1 MNRRSGIVLA
11 AKSKEGHR
19 PGQISLRRL
28 RATSVAYNSG
38 AASATPIAALS
49 GANHKAPG
57 FAGGYLLGAQ
67 SDWVSVASLLGS
79 WSSLGDAAERPGASW
94 APGRITGR
102 GHRRPRLY
110 RPVKLSCHHW
120 AVNIPGVWGQSPQV
134 LVWFEVK
141 SGPDSRRSVGP
152 RPDLAS
158 SAPRRATTVL
168 AGTGPSR
175 RGVFPSRGRN

>member
-57 FAGGYLLGAQ
+57 FAGE
-67 SDWVSVASLLGS
+67 SLLVLALRG
-79 WSSLGDAAERPGASW
+79 LGGAALNGMRAE
-94 APGRITGR
+94 
-102 GHRRPRLY
+102 
-110 RPVKLSCHHW
+110 
-120 AVNIPGVWGQSPQV
+120 NIPCGGDRGILMRAGRAKLKSWPQGA
-134 LVWFEVK
+134 FQ
-141 SGPDSRRSVGP
+141 
-152 RPDLAS
+152 
-158 SAPRRATTVL
+158 
-168 AGTGPSR
+168 
-175 RGVFPSRGRN
+175 